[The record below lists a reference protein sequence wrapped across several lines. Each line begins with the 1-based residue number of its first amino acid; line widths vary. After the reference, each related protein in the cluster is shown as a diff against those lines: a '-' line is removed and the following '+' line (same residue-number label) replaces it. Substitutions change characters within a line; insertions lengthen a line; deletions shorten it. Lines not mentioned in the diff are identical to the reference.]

1 MILSL
6 DISTSC
12 TGYCVFDN
20 NGCLIKSSEIILDK
34 EKNFFKK
41 VEIVENILT
50 LVSKEYQ
57 IKNVAIEESLQSFRP
72 GLSSAKT
79 LFTLSKFNGIV
90 QYICFK
96 LDMNI
101 HTYNVNTARRLV
113 GIKIDRKSKK
123 KTKEQVVEQVFNKM
137 QDKINLPKKVLKSG
151 PRKGLEVYQSCAYDI
166 ADAYVIGKA
175 YCIENIKE

>member
-1 MILSL
+1 LILSL

-12 TGYCVFDN
+12 TGYCIFDN
-20 NGCLIKSSEIILDK
+20 SGYLVKSSEILLEK

-41 VEIVENILT
+41 VEFIENILI
-50 LVSKEYQ
+50 LLSKEYQ

-96 LDMNI
+96 LGMNI
-101 HTYNVNTARRLV
+101 HTYNVNTARKLA

-123 KTKEQVVEQVFNKM
+123 KTKDQVVEMVFNEMK
-137 QDKINLPKKVLKSG
+137 DKINLPKKILKSG
-151 PRKGLEVYQSCAYDI
+151 PRKGLEVYQNCAYDI